1 MNKNKLSEVRN
12 APRRS
17 VIAELEECL
26 EDAKAGRLQEFT
38 LVGRY
43 TGGLTYS
50 AWAGPAEDWYK
61 MYGKLMDMAL
71 EYREMKLKQ
80 TEVIDD

>member
-1 MNKNKLSEVRN
+1 MSKTELSEVRN
-12 APRRS
+12 APILS

-43 TGGLTYS
+43 AGGLTYS

-71 EYREMKLKQ
+71 EYRETKLKQ
-80 TEVIDD
+80 TKID